1 MPIQGIVNAAT
12 PVEGSLPGSP
22 IAGSFSNMLNAYAG
36 NIPNQTERARMALE
50 GSQTDLNKQ
59 KLGAPKNLGDVFT
72 KAYGA
77 VPAGSVNSDG
87 TPMTHDQWIQSQVPG
102 VIQAAGEAGDLGQA
116 ANLFRLAALNNPTG
130 YSKNS
135 QALAIQGAGEPYT
148 ASQKGA
154 EYTQNAET
162 GRALAVVRAEHQYG
176 TPEQRNRESNIQNI
190 MKDQGATRQQA
201 SAIVDHVIEGGLDPV
216 TRQPYVLNKLDL
228 MNGKGTTPSAVPA
241 TPAAAGAAPPLGT
254 PGGEV
259 PITRAAPAPGAT
271 PAPGAADFP
280 VATAADINIDTN
292 KAYGGASAVG
302 KLGSMYDAVTG
313 TNTPGGASAELA
325 KANAFKSGYLAIV
338 GQHPGFRNN
347 ATAQGLNLNQLPD
360 TGPVT
365 DLEDIGKQALVKPT
379 DAATA
384 FTAAMNRVIEMRKS
398 DSAIVGNG
406 GLPPEERI
414 SAQNRIRDE
423 DNFLRQ
429 HGSPALVAQYSAAAG
444 IPAPTPAAPS
454 NQDTMKAATTVINK
468 VPTRAEGAAMPVGS
482 TFSDAKGTIWQKA
495 ADGSFQR
502 AK

>member
-1 MPIQGIVNAAT
+1 MPIQGIVNPAT
-12 PVEGSLPGSP
+12 PVEGSLPASP
-22 IAGSFSNMLNAYAG
+22 ISNSFSNMLNAYAG
-36 NIPNQTERARMALE
+36 NIPNQMDRARMSLE
-50 GSQTDLNKQ
+50 GSQADLNKQ

-72 KAYGA
+72 AAYGA

-87 TPMTHDQWIQSQVPG
+87 SPMTHDQWIQSQVPK

-116 ANLFRLAALNNPTG
+116 ANLFRMAALNNPTG
-130 YSKNS
+130 YSKDN
-135 QALAIQGAGEPYT
+135 QALAVQGAGEPYT

-176 TPEQRNRESNIQNI
+176 TPEMRNREYQINQI
-190 MKDQGATRQQA
+190 MQDQGATRQQA

-228 MNGKGTTPSAVPA
+228 MNGKGTTPSA
-241 TPAAAGAAPPLGT
+241 TPAAAGTAPPLGT

-259 PITRAAPAPGAT
+259 PITRAAPAAAAT
-271 PAPGAADFP
+271 PAPAAAEFP
-280 VATAADINIDTN
+280 VAKPEDINIDAN

-302 KLGSMYDAVTG
+302 KLSSMYDAVTG
-313 TNTPGGASAELA
+313 TNSPGGASAELA

-365 DLEDIGKQALVKPT
+365 DLEDIGKQALVKPS
-379 DAATA
+379 DASTA

-398 DSAIVGNG
+398 DSAIVGNA

-429 HGSPALVAQYSAAAG
+429 HGSPALVAQYSSAAG
-444 IPAPTPAAPS
+444 IPTPTPAASS
-454 NQDTMKAATTVINK
+454 NQAAAKAATTVSTPTPMTKSAFDAGKAGALFTDGAGGVWEKQPDGTPKK
-468 VPTRAEGAAMPVGS
+468 VR
-482 TFSDAKGTIWQKA
+482 
-495 ADGSFQR
+495 
-502 AK
+502 